1 MIVKHLYYFTR
12 FWMGLILSIV
22 LPILFVLL
30 SLLIIKFDDTET
42 TTVRNLTLVLP
53 DLAEESSNITFFWA
67 KFGSNFPIYF
77 GVCVQIYLS
86 FCLTLSLSLCFS
98 LSPLPLSSSLHMHAL
113 YMHYLSSHL
122 FFFSPSLPS
131 VLQADNASLIQ
142 ATDFFDFTSDIESI
156 RSSVTNITSVDKC
169 CNYNYQILD
178 KYCASRT
185 AVSVYSDIIG

>member
-77 GVCVQIYLS
+77 GVCV
-86 FCLTLSLSLCFS
+86 
-98 LSPLPLSSSLHMHAL
+98 
-113 YMHYLSSHL
+113 
-122 FFFSPSLPS
+122 
-131 VLQADNASLIQ
+131 
-142 ATDFFDFTSDIESI
+142 
-156 RSSVTNITSVDKC
+156 
-169 CNYNYQILD
+169 
-178 KYCASRT
+178 
-185 AVSVYSDIIG
+185 